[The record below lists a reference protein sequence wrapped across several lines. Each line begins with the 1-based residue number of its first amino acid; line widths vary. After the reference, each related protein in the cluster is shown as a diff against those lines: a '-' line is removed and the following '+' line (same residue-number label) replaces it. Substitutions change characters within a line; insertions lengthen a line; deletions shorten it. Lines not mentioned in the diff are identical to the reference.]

1 MKIFGLFLL
10 GLSLLTVGPAPA
22 RAADEADKASQEDYV
37 DIGNGERLWASYKP
51 AKNGAPTVVLLHGLT
66 YTMKPWN
73 IFSDDLVKQNP
84 DVGVLRY
91 DMTGMGKTL
100 LGGPLP
106 VNYEITY
113 QTQVR
118 QLHALINVYKI
129 EKPTLVGLSYG
140 GAIALAYAATYPGT
154 FDKLILM
161 APFTEPLESQD
172 RYIRTQIA
180 ATRLAFPFNPATDEQ
195 LYDFFL
201 RQFIYTTYPLS
212 EPVTLANP
220 YILESIFQ
228 MVRSIRFFRAE
239 TIVNLLPKNSV
250 HLMVAGQDQYLPR
263 EVLERFWNVL
273 PEGTRASRI
282 NIAFSEHKIPE
293 AIPSYS
299 AAWVNEIIKNN
310 PLVTG
315 GRVFE
320 GNSWTY
326 KARSGE
332 HEISLLYP
340 R

>member
-1 MKIFGLFLL
+1 M
-10 GLSLLTVGPAPA
+10 APA
-22 RAADEADKASQEDYV
+22 TGRAADEADKASKEDYV
-37 DIGNGERLWASYKP
+37 DIGDGVKLWASYKP
-51 AKNGAPTVVLLHGLT
+51 AQNGAPTVVLLHGLT

-73 IFSDDLVKQNP
+73 IFADDLVKQNP

-91 DMTGMGKTL
+91 DMTGMGQTL

-113 QTQVR
+113 QLQVR
-118 QLHALINVYKI
+118 QLHSLINVYKI
-129 EKPTLVGLSYG
+129 KNPTLVGLSYG
-140 GAIALAYAATYPGT
+140 GAIALAYAATYPNDY
-154 FDKLILM
+154 DKLVLM
-161 APFTEPLESQD
+161 APFTEPLEGQD
-172 RYIRTQIA
+172 RYIRAQIA
-180 ATRLAFPFNPATDEQ
+180 ATRLAFPLNPATDAQ
-195 LYDFFL
+195 LYDYFL

-228 MVRSIRFFRAE
+228 MVRSIRFFHAE
-239 TIVNLLPKNSV
+239 TVVNVLKPGSV

-263 EVLERFWNVL
+263 EVLDRFWNVL
-273 PEGTRASRI
+273 PEANRASRI
-282 NIAFSEHKIPE
+282 NIAYSEHKIPE

-299 AAWVNEIIKNN
+299 AAWVNEILKKN
-310 PLVTG
+310 PLLTN

-332 HEISLLYP
+332 NEINLLY
-340 R
+340 RY

>member
-1 MKIFGLFLL
+1 MKIFALV
-10 GLSLLTVGPAPA
+10 LSVLALNLSFFQPAF
-22 RAADEADKASQEDYV
+22 AADEMDKAAKEDYV
-37 DIGNGERLWASYKP
+37 DIGGGQRLWASYKAP
-51 AKNGAPTVVLLHGLT
+51 KNGAPTVVLLHGLT

-73 IFSDDLVKQNP
+73 YFADDLVKLNP

-113 QTQVR
+113 QNQVR
-118 QLHALINVYKI
+118 QLRALLEIYKI

-172 RYIRTQIA
+172 KFIRTQIS
-180 ATRLAFPFNPATDEQ
+180 ATRIAFPFNPSTDAQ

-201 RQFIYTTYPLS
+201 RQFVYTTFPLS
-212 EPVTLANP
+212 EPVTVANP
-220 YILESIFQ
+220 YILEAVYQ
-228 MVRSIRFFRAE
+228 MTRSVRFFHASA
-239 TIVNLLPKNSV
+239 IVDQLPPNSV
-250 HLMVAGQDQYLPR
+250 HLMVGGQDQYIPR
-263 EVLERFWNVL
+263 EVLDRFWNSL
-273 PEGTRASRI
+273 PEATRASRT
-282 NIAFSEHKIPE
+282 NIAYTEHKIPE
-293 AIPSYS
+293 AAPTYS
-299 AAWVNEIIKNN
+299 ASWVNEIIKGNK
-310 PLVTG
+310 LLSG

-320 GNSWTY
+320 GNPWTF

-332 HEISLLYP
+332 TEIAVP
-340 R
+340 RP